1 MLEAP
6 KSKKIILEFK
16 GVGAM
21 SHKSPN
27 GSILS
32 CKGWQQEGLLRLLL
46 NCLDPDIA
54 KCPEN
59 LVAYGGTGKVA
70 RNIAA
75 LNTIVEALKT
85 LENDETL
92 LIQSGKPIGVF
103 KTHCFA
109 PRVIMA
115 GALLV
120 PKWATWDHF
129 QDLSAKGLTAYGQ
142 STAGS
147 WAYIGT
153 QGILQGTWETF
164 YQVAKRHFNGT
175 LKGKLVLTS
184 GLGEMGSAQPLAIT
198 ANGGAV
204 IVTDVDKS
212 IIKKRLLSSMIDI
225 KAETLEEAYEIVRE
239 YISKGEPI
247 AVGVVGNAADVYE
260 HFITHNIIPDVVT
273 DQTPA
278 HDVKSYVPAGLSI
291 EQARLFREQNTHT
304 YEKMVMDTI
313 RRHVRAIIAFKKKGA
328 VVFDYGN
335 NLRGQ
340 GYRAGIKDAFSL
352 PGFAAEY
359 IRPLFCEGRGP
370 FRWIALSGN
379 PEDIYRTDEIILS
392 LFNQDKRLHE
402 WLDFVQRRFAFHG
415 LPARVCWMNYQERS
429 AFGYI
434 VNEMVKS
441 GELSAPVAITRDH
454 MDAAAVAS
462 PFRETENMKDG
473 SDAIA
478 DWPVLNVLLNC
489 SSGGSL
495 VGLYHGGG
503 VGIGY
508 SIHSGVTVI
517 ADGTEEAQERLELVL
532 KADPVLGVIRYADAG
547 YETAMEIIKTPT
559 FPAKPLNRGP

>member
-1 MLEAP
+1 
-6 KSKKIILEFK
+6 
-16 GVGAM
+16 M
-21 SHKSPN
+21 SYKSPN
-27 GSILS
+27 GNKIS
-32 CKGWQQEGLLRLLL
+32 CKGWQQEGILRLLL

-54 KCPEN
+54 KSPKD
-59 LVAYGGTGKVA
+59 LVAYGGRGKVA
-70 RNIAA
+70 RDFFA
-75 LNTIVEALKT
+75 LNAIVETLKT
-85 LENDETL
+85 LKNDETL
-92 LIQSGKPIGVF
+92 LVQSGKPVGAF
-103 KTHCFA
+103 KTHDFA

-115 GALLV
+115 GALIV
-120 PKWATWDHF
+120 PKWAEWDYF
-129 QDLSAKGLTAYGQ
+129 QQLSDKGLTAYGQ

-164 YQVAKRHFNGT
+164 SQVAKRHFDGS
-175 LKGKLVLTS
+175 LKGKLILTS

-198 ANGGAV
+198 ANGGVA
-204 IVTDVDKS
+204 IVVDVDKG

-225 KAETLEEAYEIVRE
+225 RAESLEEACEIAKK
-239 YISKGEPI
+239 YIARAEPI
-247 AVGVVGNAADVYE
+247 SLGVAENAADTYE
-260 HFITHNIIPDVVT
+260 YFITHNITPDVVT

-278 HDVKSYVPAGLSI
+278 HDLKSYVPSGLSL
-291 EQARLFREQNTHT
+291 EQARQLRKQDLHT
-304 YEKMVMDTI
+304 YEKMVIDTI
-313 RRHVRAIIAFKKKGA
+313 KRHVRAMVELKRRGA

-340 GYRAGIKDAFSL
+340 GYKAGIRDAFCF
-352 PGFAAEY
+352 PGYAAEY

-370 FRWIALSGN
+370 FRWVALSGN

-392 LFNQDKRLHE
+392 LFKQDKRLKE

-429 AFGYI
+429 TFGNI
-434 VNEMVKS
+434 INEMVKLR
-441 GELSAPVAITRDH
+441 ELSAPVAITRDH

-489 SSGGSL
+489 SSGASL

-508 SIHSGVTVI
+508 SIHSGMTVI
-517 ADGTEEAQERLELVL
+517 ADGTKEAKERLELVL
-532 KADPVLGVIRYADAG
+532 KADPALGVFRYADAG
-547 YETAMEIIKTPT
+547 YKMAEDIIKKPT
-559 FPAKPLNRGP
+559 FPAKTVE

>member
-1 MLEAP
+1 MSY
-6 KSKKIILEFK
+6 KSLNGNKI
-16 GVGAM
+16 
-21 SHKSPN
+21 
-27 GSILS
+27 S

-54 KCPEN
+54 KNPGE
-59 LVAYGGTGKVA
+59 LVAYGGRGKVA
-70 RNIAA
+70 RDYLA
-75 LNTIVEALKT
+75 LNAIVAALKT
-85 LENDETL
+85 IENDETL
-92 LIQSGKPIGVF
+92 LIQSGKPVGVF
-103 KTHCFA
+103 KTHDFA

-120 PKWATWDHF
+120 PKWANWNYF
-129 QDLSAKGLTAYGQ
+129 QELADKGLTAYGQ

-164 YQVAKRHFNGT
+164 SQVAKKHFDGS

-198 ANGGAV
+198 ANGGVAV
-204 IVTDVDKS
+204 VADVDRG
-212 IIKKRLLSSMIDI
+212 IIRKRLLSSMIDI
-225 KAETLEEAYEIVRE
+225 RAESLEEAWEIAQK
-239 YISKGEPI
+239 YIAKREPI
-247 AVGVVGNAADVYE
+247 SLGVMENAADTYE
-260 HFITHNIIPDVVT
+260 YFINHNITPDVVT

-278 HDVKSYVPAGLSI
+278 HDLKSYVPSGLSL
-291 EQARLFREQNTHT
+291 EQARQLREQEPHT
-304 YEKMVMDTI
+304 YEKSVMDTI
-313 RRHVRAIIAFKKKGA
+313 RRHVRAMIELKKRGA

-335 NLRGQ
+335 NLRGR
-340 GYRAGIKDAFSL
+340 GYEAGISDAFCF

-370 FRWIALSGN
+370 FRWVALSGN

-392 LFNQDKRLHE
+392 LFKQDKRLKE
-402 WLDFVQRRFAFHG
+402 WLDFVQRRLAFHG

-429 AFGYI
+429 TFGNI
-434 VNEMVKS
+434 INEMVNL
-441 GELSAPVAITRDH
+441 GELSGPVAITRDH

-489 SSGGSL
+489 SSGASL

-508 SIHSGVTVI
+508 SIHSGMTVI
-517 ADGTEEAQERLELVL
+517 ADGTREAKERLELVL
-532 KADPVLGVIRYADAG
+532 KADPALGVIRYADAG
-547 YETAMEIIKTPT
+547 YEAAENIVKTPT
-559 FPAKPLNRGP
+559 FPAKTAF

>member
-1 MLEAP
+1 
-6 KSKKIILEFK
+6 
-16 GVGAM
+16 M
-21 SHKSPN
+21 SHKSPTGN
-27 GSILS
+27 LMS

-54 KCPEN
+54 KSPKD
-59 LVAYGGTGKVA
+59 LVAYGGRGKVA
-70 RNIAA
+70 RDIDA
-75 LNTIVEALKT
+75 LNAIVKALKT
-85 LENDETL
+85 LENGETL
-92 LIQSGKPIGVF
+92 LIQSGKPVGVF
-103 KTHCFA
+103 KTHEFA

-115 GALLV
+115 GALIV
-120 PKWATWDHF
+120 PKWANWDYF
-129 QDLSAKGLTAYGQ
+129 QQLSDKGLTAYGQ

-164 YQVAKRHFNGT
+164 SQVAKRHFNGT

-198 ANGGAV
+198 ANGGVA
-204 IVTDVDKS
+204 IVADVDKS

-225 KAETLEEAYEIVRE
+225 RAESLEEAFEIAQK
-239 YISKGEPI
+239 YIAKGEPI
-247 AVGVVGNAADVYE
+247 SLAVMENAADTYE
-260 HFITHNIIPDVVT
+260 YFLTYNITPDVVT

-278 HDVKSYVPAGLSI
+278 HDLKSYVPSGLSL
-291 EQARLFREQNTHT
+291 EQSRKLREQDPHT
-304 YEKMVMDTI
+304 YEEMVMNTI
-313 RRHVRAIIAFKKKGA
+313 KRHVAAMIEFKSRGA
-328 VVFDYGN
+328 VAFDYGN

-340 GYRAGIKDAFSL
+340 GYKAGIKDAFCF

-370 FRWIALSGN
+370 FRWVALSGN

-392 LFNQDKRLHE
+392 LFKQDKRLKE
-402 WLDFVQRRFAFHG
+402 WLDFVQRRLAFHG

-429 AFGYI
+429 TFGNI
-434 VNEMVKS
+434 INEMVKL
-441 GELSAPVAITRDH
+441 GELIAPVAITRDH

-462 PFRETENMKDG
+462 PFRETENMKDE

-489 SSGGSL
+489 SSGASL

-508 SIHSGVTVI
+508 SIHSGMTVI
-517 ADGTEEAQERLELVL
+517 ADGTKEAKERLELVL
-532 KADPVLGVIRYADAG
+532 KADPALGVIRYADAG
-547 YETAMEIIKTPT
+547 YEKAEKIIKTPT
-559 FPAKPLNRGP
+559 FPAKTAF

>member
-1 MLEAP
+1 
-6 KSKKIILEFK
+6 
-16 GVGAM
+16 M

-27 GSILS
+27 GNRLS

-54 KCPEN
+54 KSPES

-70 RNIAA
+70 RDIPA
-75 LNTIVEALKT
+75 LDAIVEALKI
-85 LENDETL
+85 LENDKTL
-92 LIQSGKPIGVF
+92 LIQSGKPVGVF

-115 GALLV
+115 GALIV
-120 PKWATWDHF
+120 PKWSNWEHF

-142 STAGS
+142 STAAS

-198 ANGGAV
+198 ANGGTV
-204 IVTDVDKS
+204 IVADVDKS
-212 IIKKRLLSSMIDI
+212 VIKKRLLSSMIDVR
-225 KAETLEEAYEIVRE
+225 AESLQEAYEIVKK

-247 AVGVVGNAADVYE
+247 SVGVVGNAADVYE
-260 HFITHNIIPDVVT
+260 HFITHDITPDVVT

-278 HDVKSYVPAGLSI
+278 HDLKSYVPAGLSA
-291 EQARLFREQNTHT
+291 EQARLLRKQDPHT
-304 YEKMVMDTI
+304 YEKMVIDTI
-313 RRHVRAIIAFKKKGA
+313 ARHVRAMIAFKRKGA
-328 VVFDYGN
+328 IVFDYGN

-340 GYRAGIKDAFSL
+340 GYRAGIKDAFCF
-352 PGFAAEY
+352 PGFAAKY

-370 FRWIALSGN
+370 FRWVALSGN
-379 PEDIYRTDEIILS
+379 PEDIYRTDEVILS
-392 LFNQDKRLHE
+392 LFHQDKRLNE
-402 WLDFVQRRFAFHG
+402 WIDFVQRRLTFHG
-415 LPARVCWMNYQERS
+415 LPARVCWMNYHERA
-429 AFGYI
+429 AFGCI

-517 ADGTEEAQERLELVL
+517 ADGTREAKERLELVL
-532 KADPVLGVIRYADAG
+532 KSDPALGVIRYADAG
-547 YETAMEIIKTPT
+547 YEKAKKIVTTPA
-559 FPAKPLNRGP
+559 FPARPLNRGP